1 MRCAFADA
9 QEGCVG
15 VGAAQRTAL
24 QFAATRNSAHPP
36 AQLGTP
42 ARGAGYETRSSRYAA
57 SRPASDTAAYRT
69 D

>member
-1 MRCAFADA
+1 
-9 QEGCVG
+9 VG
-15 VGAAQRTAL
+15 ERQRTAL

-42 ARGAGYETRSSRYAA
+42 AGGGGYETRSSRYAA